1 MSPAAVVPVGEMDM
15 LPPRKVAPSDLK
27 GQVAELGASG
37 KAAPAF
43 DYVGSIKNHPQL
55 SDFEKQSLLWVLAQ
69 SPCFHR
75 LIQPADIG
83 GHAMPDWVK
92 CTGSGM
98 LGIQIARQ
106 DPVAPER
113 VYKMRG
119 IAEIPAST
127 EVTYELVTEFEHMQK
142 WDKMLLNLQVL
153 ERSPK
158 QYPILRIGTFI
169 NTYGVPG
176 MSWLF
181 NEREFCCRGVAAHF
195 PDGTRALAV
204 YTPAEVHAN
213 DKGVSKPRTIR
224 AHMGVSGYVV
234 SPYADEARQHLGND
248 KCQIT
253 MVLQVDPMGSVPLPV
268 YNTVSMMMPMN
279 LQRVKMAAAKLKPE
293 EKAAM
298 QQRQLQIVA
307 ASKAEAAAAAGGK
320 GSKGGKKAK

>member
-127 EVTYELVTEFEHMQK
+127 EV
-142 WDKMLLNLQVL
+142 
-153 ERSPK
+153 RS
-158 QYPILRIGTFI
+158 T
-169 NTYGVPG
+169 
-176 MSWLF
+176 
-181 NEREFCCRGVAAHF
+181 AH
-195 PDGTRALAV
+195 
-204 YTPAEVHAN
+204 
-213 DKGVSKPRTIR
+213 S
-224 AHMGVSGYVV
+224 
-234 SPYADEARQHLGND
+234 
-248 KCQIT
+248 
-253 MVLQVDPMGSVPLPV
+253 
-268 YNTVSMMMPMN
+268 
-279 LQRVKMAAAKLKPE
+279 AAAC
-293 EKAAM
+293 M
-298 QQRQLQIVA
+298 QLACSNSTPCRTD
-307 ASKAEAAAAAGGK
+307 
-320 GSKGGKKAK
+320 